1 MAENY
6 IGSTSIKSEL
16 TSHLFRDFRKA
27 YWHFKERI
35 EATTSLPVSFCFFI
49 ENNFDVMCDRAGT
62 LTHIRNTEIEQYHAR
77 CEQMVKV
84 LKTMELDAQD
94 NIMLDV
100 VVKTGNYL
108 AIILDFI
115 AQDKR
120 LRQLERDV
128 FTQGKGRKR
137 EAAPGLDSVARDLR
151 MLSVLG
157 QDVQR

>member
-1 MAENY
+1 MDENY
-6 IGSTSIKSEL
+6 IGSTNIKSEL

-35 EATTSLPVSFCFFI
+35 EAKITLSYHFYMFMES
-49 ENNFDVMCDRAGT
+49 NFDVMCEMAGT
-62 LTHIRNTEIEQYHAR
+62 RTHIRNNEIEQYHAR

-94 NIMLDV
+94 NIMLDI

-120 LRQLERDV
+120 LGQLERNV
-128 FTQGKGRKR
+128 LSEGKRKKA
-137 EAAPGLDSVARDLR
+137 EPASGLDPLKRNLR
-151 MLSVLG
+151 MLSLLG
-157 QDVQR
+157 QDIQR